1 MVAENTINA
10 VQQLLDGA
18 VYIETYQLSFKSIFS
33 HDECPNL
40 EKMQG
45 LRTLEI
51 SVRLDWD
58 DIQEVGDQGLRE
70 FSITKSFPFAAPA
83 HRLYHHVE
91 EGQPSRLLSDFLVIH
106 SLHDPLSRIALDFFA
121 VLWAPM
127 ATGWGTE
134 GVSNMYRANNVDVAF
149 LCTATGASPVQFL
162 KNQP

>member
-18 VYIETYQLSFKSIFS
+18 VYVETYQLSFKSIFS

-83 HRLYHHVE
+83 LRLYHHVE
-91 EGQPSRLLSDFLVIH
+91 EE
-106 SLHDPLSRIALDFFA
+106 
-121 VLWAPM
+121 WAPM
-127 ATGWGTE
+127 ATG
-134 GVSNMYRANNVDVAF
+134 
-149 LCTATGASPVQFL
+149 
-162 KNQP
+162 NQPGDSHVPMVPEPAALERRKREAEDRKREEQERASRMERRPECVMAVNTVLYKYSSSLSQHPS